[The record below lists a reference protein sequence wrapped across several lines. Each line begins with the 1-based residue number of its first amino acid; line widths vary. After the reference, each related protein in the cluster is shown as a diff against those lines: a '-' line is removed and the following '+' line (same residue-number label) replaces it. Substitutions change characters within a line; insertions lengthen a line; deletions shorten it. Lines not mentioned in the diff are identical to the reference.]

1 MEDVSE
7 AERIAARGKSYIGAS
22 VLVFFLYWLFWI
34 PGLVVNYLYFRE
46 AKHMER
52 MAGRSLPGA
61 GCLLAMLWLNGLALV
76 GAGLALWGFLF
87 LWNENPAIRS
97 AYSQVQLL
105 AKCQIQLK
113 EIGGALRRYESRHG
127 KFPASLE
134 ELYPNFLENR
144 AMLHCPADKRDASVV
159 SYGYTPPGPDA
170 PGSTKVAACRLHV
183 LVEGQPP
190 VVVNLTKEGKVVSE
204 ERRHRGGP
212 LTPR

>member
-1 MEDVSE
+1 MSIGEHTNGSSGAGAGVGGSTGPGCWKSLGITCLVVAVVGIALLIWGFFSISKNPVFKRAMSE
-7 AERIAARGKSYIGAS
+7 A
-22 VLVFFLYWLFWI
+22 
-34 PGLVVNYLYFRE
+34 
-46 AKHMER
+46 
-52 MAGRSLPGA
+52 
-61 GCLLAMLWLNGLALV
+61 
-76 GAGLALWGFLF
+76 
-87 LWNENPAIRS
+87 
-97 AYSQVQLL
+97 QLL

-170 PGSTKVAACRLHV
+170 PGSTKVAACRFHV